1 MDTIYD
7 FYVESKPTETYVLMF
22 KGTLAEFQKVEKLYE
37 DLFYRV
43 IDKQLRLLEK
53 GDTTKKLTDDPILL
67 NWEGCAITATNVTT
81 KANYHYLADG
91 ILIEF

>member
-22 KGTLAEFQKVEKLYE
+22 KGTVTEFQKVEKLYE